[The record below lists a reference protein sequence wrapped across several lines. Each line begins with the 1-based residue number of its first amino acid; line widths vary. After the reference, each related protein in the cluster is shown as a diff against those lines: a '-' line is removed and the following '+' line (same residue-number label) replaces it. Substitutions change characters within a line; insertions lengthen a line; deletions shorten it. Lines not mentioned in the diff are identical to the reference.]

1 MSELPKLFK
10 RASTGKVQEWE
21 IVVVDDSFHTISG
34 QVGGKLTTSKPT
46 KCTGKNSGKSNATTP
61 EEQALAEARA
71 KWTKK
76 KDEGYTES
84 AEDVDT
90 AVDGVIKPMLAQPW
104 DDVIGT
110 KHDVT
115 YPCISQPKLDGVRC
129 IVTREAMMSRKWK
142 PIVACPHILAS
153 LKKLFDENPGL
164 LALDG
169 ELYNHKFHD
178 EFHEIISLVRK
189 TKPSE
194 EDLAESKKWIEYH
207 VYDVIFKT
215 EQHSNLARDLWR
227 HDNLKGYDGVVVVP
241 SEYVQNQTELD
252 AEYERLMTAGYEGQ
266 MIRRISAKY
275 ENKRSFNLLKRKM
288 FVDKEFL
295 IVGWE
300 PCVGNREGTFS
311 FVCECELE
319 GEKKTFVAPLNGTVE
334 YLKSLWPSRD
344 SFIGQHCTVTYFPP
358 PKGALPR
365 FPRCKSLRPVD
376 KDGEPEL

>member
-1 MSELPKLFK
+1 MSNLPKLYK
-10 RASTGKVQEWE
+10 RSSTGKVQEWE
-21 IVVVDDSFHTISG
+21 IVVVGDSFHTIAG

-46 KCTGKNSGKSNATTP
+46 RCKGKNEGKSNATTP

-84 AEDVDT
+84 AAEVDS
-90 AVDGVIKPMLAQPW
+90 AVDGVIKPMLAQVW
-104 DDVIGT
+104 EDVIGT
-110 KHDVT
+110 KHEVS

-129 IVTREAMMSRKWK
+129 IVTRDAMMSRKWK
-142 PIVACPHILAS
+142 PIVACPHILES
-153 LKKLFDENPGL
+153 LKRVFDANPDL
-164 LALDG
+164 LAIDG

-189 TKPSE
+189 TKPYK
-194 EDLAESKKWIEYH
+194 EDLEESRKWIEYH
-207 VYDVIFKT
+207 VYDVIMKD
-215 EQHSNLARDLWR
+215 QQPNNLRRDLWR
-227 HDNLKGYDGVVVVP
+227 HEHISGEGIVLVP
-241 SEYVQNQTELD
+241 SEYVQSKDELD
-252 AEYERLMTAGYEGQ
+252 DEYDRLMEAGYEGQ
-266 MIRRISAKY
+266 MVRRVAAVY
-275 ENKRSFNLLKRKM
+275 EHKRSFNLLKRKM

-311 FVCECELE
+311 FVCECEVD
-319 GEKKTFVAPLNGTVE
+319 GEKKTFVAPLNGTVK
-334 YLKSLWPSRD
+334 YLRSLWPKRD

-365 FPRCKSLRPVD
+365 FPRCKTIRPVD

>member
-1 MSELPKLFK
+1 MSALPKLFK

-21 IVVVDDSFHTISG
+21 IVVEGDSYHTISG

-46 KCTGKNSGKSNATTP
+46 TCKGKNTGKSNATTP
-61 EEQALAEARA
+61 EEQALADARA

-76 KDEGYTES
+76 KDEGYAES
-84 AEDVDT
+84 AEDVDS
-90 AVDGVIKPMLAQPW
+90 AVEGVIKPMLAQPW

-110 KHDVT
+110 KHAISF
-115 YPCISQPKLDGVRC
+115 PCISQPKLDGVRC
-129 IVTREAMMSRKWK
+129 IVTRDQMMSRKWK
-142 PIVACPHILAS
+142 PIVACPHILEA
-153 LKKLFDENPGL
+153 LKALFVEFPDL

-189 TKPSE
+189 TKPTE

-207 VYDVIFKT
+207 VYDVVFK
-215 EQHSNLARDLWR
+215 EKQPSNLDRDLWR
-227 HDNLKGYDGVVVVP
+227 HKNLKDYDGVVIVP
-241 SEYVQNQTELD
+241 SEYIQTQEELD
-252 AEYERLMTAGYEGQ
+252 AEYERLMEAGYEGQ
-266 MIRRISAKY
+266 MVRRWAAKY
-275 ENKRSFNLLKRKM
+275 EHKRSFDLLKRKM

-295 IVGWE
+295 ITGWE

-311 FVCECELE
+311 FVCECEVD
-319 GEKKTFVAPLNGTVE
+319 GETKTFVAPLNGTVE
-334 YLKSLWPSRD
+334 YLRSLWDKRD
-344 SFIGQHCTVTYFPP
+344 SFIGQYCTVTYFPP

-376 KDGEPEL
+376 SDGEPEL